1 MRKSIL
7 AAALAIGVTPLAA
20 NSAPVSYTVDPSHT
34 YPYFEIDHMGYST
47 MRGRFNETKGTVVID
62 REKNT
67 GSVEITINADS
78 IDTAHKKRDEHL
90 RSPDFLNTAEYPEIT
105 FKSTRVEIDGDEAEV
120 EGDLT
125 IAGVTR
131 KVRLEV
137 DRLHCAVNPMSKKEH
152 CGFDA
157 STKIKRSDF
166 GVNYMVPAIGD
177 EIEIDIALE
186 AVRD

>member
-1 MRKSIL
+1 M
-7 AAALAIGVTPLAA
+7 
-20 NSAPVSYTVDPSHT
+20 
-34 YPYFEIDHMGYST
+34 
-47 MRGRFNETKGTVVID
+47 
-62 REKNT
+62 
-67 GSVEITINADS
+67 
-78 IDTAHKKRDEHL
+78 
-90 RSPDFLNTAEYPEIT
+90 
-105 FKSTRVEIDGDEAEV
+105 EIDGDEAEV